1 MSVMMMRDHHLIT
14 IATIDLIHITI
25 CIVFAG
31 LLFSRQIPPHSKNGY
46 VMQNASLEF
55 FVEVM
60 QKFVILTEKFVILM

>member
-1 MSVMMMRDHHLIT
+1 MDWTWGGSAVVWW
-14 IATIDLIHITI
+14 
-25 CIVFAG
+25 CEGVV
-31 LLFSRQIPPHSKNGY
+31 HSKNGY